1 VVSLLL
7 LIILFYALARRRRIR
22 SGAARG
28 PLFAVPWNRA
38 NNPPPPYPPGQGP
51 PYGYPQQNHNT
62 EYPPQNSWA
71 PPAYKPEQTFTPVC
85 ERLYCR
91 TIDIANMHLQP
102 PGPPPG
108 RTNLYS
114 PVRMTVILYSVS
126 NTPAATRSTTSC
138 AYCGKYCCQS
148 FIHMKL
154 NYRLALELER
164 LLSNHE

>member
-1 VVSLLL
+1 VALPEDHFLQSLGIV
-7 LIILFYALARRRRIR
+7 LIIHRRLIRPDKGRHMDTHNRITTRSTRLRIAGHHRLISQSRRL
-22 SGAARG
+22 
-28 PLFAVPWNRA
+28 PLYVKDSTVVQLTSA
-38 NNPPPPYPPGQGP
+38 NT
-51 PYGYPQQNHNT
+51 H
-62 EYPPQNSWA
+62 
-71 PPAYKPEQTFTPVC
+71 
-85 ERLYCR
+85 
-91 TIDIANMHLQP
+91 IQP

-148 FIHMKL
+148 FVHMKL
-154 NYRLALELER
+154 NCRLALELER